1 VNARDDEAPARAYA
15 GTTAGTETT
24 LTRARTEGTPDGGVG
39 LARARVAVPLE
50 DAATGP
56 LPVGASALAPAAT
69 GPLRRL
75 VVLRHA
81 KSAWPDGV
89 PDHDRPLGP
98 RGLRDAPAAGRA
110 LAEADCLPDLALC
123 STAERARRTWE
134 LASAQW
140 GTPPPVRY
148 DPRLYG
154 ADFLEHLG
162 VLRETPPEVGT
173 LLLVGHNPGLEDVVL
188 ALAGDGVDD
197 TLDRVAVKFPTSAI
211 AVLTWHA
218 PTWRT
223 LARGTALLTSVLVP
237 RGKKPRPTAH

>member
-1 VNARDDEAPARAYA
+1 MPTHAH
-15 GTTAGTETT
+15 
-24 LTRARTEGTPDGGVG
+24 
-39 LARARVAVPLE
+39 
-50 DAATGP
+50 
-56 LPVGASALAPAAT
+56 ASA

-140 GTPPPVRY
+140 ATPPPARH

-154 ADFLEHLG
+154 ADVPGLLDVVH
-162 VLRETPPEVGT
+162 ETPSDVET
-173 LLLVGHNPGLEDVVL
+173 LLLVGHNPGLEDLVL
-188 ALAGDGVDD
+188 TLAGDAVDD
-197 TLDRVAVKFPTSAI
+197 ALERVAEKFPTSAI
-211 AVLTWHA
+211 AVLAWHA
-218 PTWRT
+218 PTWHT
-223 LARGTALLTSVLVP
+223 LAHGTALLTSVTVP
-237 RGKKPRPTAH
+237 RGKKPRPAGD